1 MNGFIRAIQ
10 RFTGRGEAA
19 ITMPPMDGALRPNQL
34 LEEADVA
41 IEAPGPDNLVDTGK
55 DILFSSGR
63 ELRRLKDGKVMRTF
77 DAPVTALAAGG
88 DGRLAV
94 GLHGSGVI
102 IVDPDGGQTHVA
114 QKDVRNITGLAFD
127 GSDLVACE
135 GSARHAPDQW
145 KRDLMELGFDGE
157 GSGSVWRF
165 AADGSG
171 RKLADRM
178 RYPNGVLIDHERRTV
193 VSEAWN
199 HRLVHIGEGKPKTLV
214 GDLTGYPARMAL
226 SERGVWLALFAPR
239 SQLIEFVLREPKYR
253 KRMIAGMDPQYW
265 VAPAMTNGRSFL
277 EPLQGGAVKQMGVL
291 KPWAPSR
298 SYGLVV
304 LLDRAYEPV
313 LSLHSRADGTRHGTT
328 SVLENGG
335 TLYVASKGGNAVV
348 KLTTSELVEV

>member
-1 MNGFIRAIQ
+1 MNAFIKAIQ

-34 LEEADVA
+34 LEEARVVA
-41 IEAPGPDNLVDTGK
+41 EAPGADNLADTGK

-63 ELRRLKDGKVMRTF
+63 DLRSLKDGKVFRTF
-77 DAPVTALAAGG
+77 DAPVTALAASG

-94 GLHGSGVI
+94 GVQGGGV
-102 IVDPDGGQTHVA
+102 VVLDKDGGQSHPGQREAKNVTA
-114 QKDVRNITGLAFD
+114 LAFD
-127 GSDLVACE
+127 GHDLLVAE

-165 AADGSG
+165 GADGSG

-178 RYPNGVLIDHERRTV
+178 RYPNGLLIDHEGRV
-193 VSEAWN
+193 VLSEAWN
-199 HRLVHIGEGKPKTLV
+199 HRLVAIGDGKPKTLV

-265 VAPAMTNGRSFL
+265 VAPALANGRSFL
-277 EPLQGGAVKQMGVL
+277 EPLQGGAVKQMGLL

-304 LLDRAYEPV
+304 LLDRNYEPV

-328 SVLENGG
+328 SVIEKDGA
-335 TLYVASKGGNAVV
+335 LYVASKGGDAVV
-348 KLTTSELVEV
+348 TLKTAELAEV

>member
-1 MNGFIRAIQ
+1 MNAFIKAIQ

-34 LEEADVA
+34 LEKAQLVA
-41 IEAPGPDNLVDTGK
+41 EAPGPDNLADTGK
-55 DILFSSGR
+55 GILFSSGR
-63 ELRRLKDGKVMRTF
+63 DLRSLKDGTIFRTF
-77 DAPVTALAAGG
+77 DAPVTALAAAG

-94 GLHGSGVI
+94 GLQGIGVLLL
-102 IVDPDGGQTHVA
+102 DKDGGQSHPGQREA
-114 QKDVRNITGLAFD
+114 KNITALAFD
-127 GSDLVACE
+127 GNDLLVAE
-135 GSARHAPDQW
+135 GSARHTPDQW

-165 AADGSG
+165 GADGSG
-171 RKLADRM
+171 RKLADRL
-178 RYPNGVLIDHERRTV
+178 RYPNGLLIDHEGRVV

-199 HRLVHIGEGKPKTLV
+199 HRLIAVGDGKPKTLV

-226 SERGVWLALFAPR
+226 TERGVWLALFAPR

-265 VAPAMTNGRSFL
+265 VAPALTNGRSFL

-304 LLDRAYEPV
+304 LLDRNYEPV

-328 SVLENGG
+328 SVIETGG
-335 TLYVASKGGNAVV
+335 ALYVASKGGDAIVTL
-348 KLTTSELVEV
+348 KTAELVET